1 MKAIITNSYY
11 TLKPFKVHW
20 IGRWEN
26 GEKMRYS
33 FNAPF
38 RPYFYYE
45 DENGNIIRKET
56 DIPSEVAKER
66 TEYLKTYEAD
76 LVYPER
82 VLIDLNVHKGVEIFD
97 PNNHDITNNYKPTSY
112 KGIPVRKKY
121 IDIETDDR
129 VKIDLEN
136 PGGEVLSIAMRDSFK
151 NLTVLFTTIPKERIN
166 TEKLMN
172 LLITENTKIRMA
184 LKEKHLERLLPY
196 VKNMDLQVISKKNE
210 KEMLQAYRNHLYS
223 DKYGE
228 VNIGYNINGFDLPYL
243 QNRGQQQYGINMGYR
258 YNQFRNE
265 TNVTHNLVTN
275 FDLYRAYMRL
285 QENDMDSFS
294 LESVSQR
301 ELGIG
306 KIKHTEGYRE
316 MYDKEPEK
324 FIVYN
329 YRDAL
334 LCQLLDLK
342 LGIYDFF
349 LMLSDKAG
357 TLDSGRWNATYLIDT
372 LLFRKHDPEF
382 RIPTH
387 SEKHHIDTEGGKVL
401 DASTGIFRNVVVFD
415 FKHMYPNLFIQ
426 YNISHDTILYD
437 DKITKNDIY
446 IGEIGGRKVGFRKD
460 KIGII
465 PRSIKELVKERY
477 EIKAR
482 AKKYPP
488 DSDEYQS
495 LWNEQRTVKEI
506 DNAFFGI
513 NGSEYARLFNEFIE
527 ACILFLGREQ
537 IMFVANFI
545 TSGILETI
553 RRKGW
558 KVIYGDTDSVFVW
571 HPDWDNMETSEVIS
585 EATQV
590 SKLINDHLTELVEKH
605 NGDTTEIFLEME
617 FEKIYSAWEQY
628 GSQKQYAGWIVWK
641 DGKYLEKPEFDIKG
655 FDPRRSDKS
664 IYATDYFLIKFLKL
678 ALEDREKALEFY
690 ESESEKWENH
700 DIDPETIGIYISL
713 NKDSYVDKN
722 GRERS
727 YMPKRAYDHAIRE
740 GINLDRMKGKF
751 RMYFLNENQ
760 PNDVIAINYDDKL
773 PSKYLK
779 KLDWN
784 KHRERC
790 LDVKLVKSMMK
801 ELRIDTENYEV
812 DE

>member
-172 LLITENTKIRMA
+172 LLITENTKIRIA

-426 YNISHDTILYD
+426 YNISHDVLLLD
-437 DKITKNDIY
+437 DQITENDIY
-446 IGEIGGRKVGFRKD
+446 IGELGGHRIGFRKD
-460 KIGII
+460 KVGII
-465 PRSIKELVKERY
+465 PRSIKELVRERY

-488 DSDEYQS
+488 DSDEYRS

-513 NGSEYARLFNEFIE
+513 NGSEHARLFNEFIE
-527 ACILFLGREQ
+527 ASILSLGREQ

-553 RRKGW
+553 RRSGW

-571 HPDWDNMETSEVIS
+571 HPDWVDMKTSEVIS

-590 SKLINDHLTELVEKH
+590 SKLINEHLRELVEKH

-664 IYATDYFLIKFLKL
+664 IYATDYFLIKLLKL
-678 ALEDREKALEFY
+678 ALEDREKSVKFY
-690 ESESEKWENH
+690 ESESEKWDNH
-700 DIDPETIGIYISL
+700 EIDPETIGIYISL

-722 GRERS
+722 GKERS

-740 GINLDRMKGKF
+740 GMDLDRMKGKF
-751 RMYFLNENQ
+751 RMYFLTDPS
-760 PNDVIAINYDDKL
+760 PNDVIAINYDDQL

-790 LDVKLVKSMMK
+790 FDVKLVRRMMK
-801 ELRIDTENYEV
+801 ELRTDIESYEA